1 MRCTCLWEASHT
13 AIHFHPIEETQQR
26 LRRNIDRSSYIGGDS
41 LFRFEQQFLQ
51 FLGHQEHD
59 ENALRIERVLTGCLS
74 RTEVRPEKTELL
86 HKSLDLKFGKK
97 SR

>member
-13 AIHFHPIEETQQR
+13 IHFHRVEETQQR

-51 FLGHQEHD
+51 VSGHQEHD
-59 ENALRIERVLTGCLS
+59 ENALRIARVLTGCLGHA
-74 RTEVRPEKTELL
+74 EVRPEKTELL
-86 HKSLDLKFGKK
+86 HKILDLKFGKK